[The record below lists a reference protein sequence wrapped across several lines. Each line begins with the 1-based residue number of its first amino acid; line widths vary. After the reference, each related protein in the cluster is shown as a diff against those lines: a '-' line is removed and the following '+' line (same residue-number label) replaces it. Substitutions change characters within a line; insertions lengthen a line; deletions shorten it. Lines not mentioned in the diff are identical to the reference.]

1 MADETDSQ
9 FLDDTFEPWTSKK
22 VNILS
27 KYTTSEKL
35 SITTVS
41 IYLWYIKYLRKSK
54 KITLHFYKKLHYTLF
69 ENFFGNFF
77 KISSC

>member
-41 IYLWYIKYLRKSK
+41 IPL
-54 KITLHFYKKLHYTLF
+54 
-69 ENFFGNFF
+69 
-77 KISSC
+77 